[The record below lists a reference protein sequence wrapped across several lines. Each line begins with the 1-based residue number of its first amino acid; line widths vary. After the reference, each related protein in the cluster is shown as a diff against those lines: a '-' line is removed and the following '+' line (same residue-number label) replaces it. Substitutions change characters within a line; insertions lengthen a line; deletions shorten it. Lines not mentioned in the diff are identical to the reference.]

1 MVLTYLKLILLVT
14 ILNIMLWQL
23 VLVHNQQKLILKRNL
38 KNLKEVNCYIFFSIF
53 LWRNLPFIFSFLANL
68 NDLVKHALFALR
80 ETTGQRSEG
89 LTAGNTTIS
98 IVGIDQKFAIF
109 EDEAVQPY
117 VSIYV

>member
-1 MVLTYLKLILLVT
+1 MAIGARAQSAKTYLEKKFEEFEGGKLL
-14 ILNIMLWQL
+14 
-23 VLVHNQQKLILKRNL
+23 H
-38 KNLKEVNCYIFFSIF
+38 FFSIF